1 MEDSWQSRLRSS
13 VGDSKLWKLRRQVI
27 LMTARDFM
35 AVAKELSRPIEEDE
49 ETEDAIRAVGLLL
62 QMAGELAG
70 AAGRLLSGGEH
81 YAGAALV
88 RQIVEIEYLTWTFK
102 EGHRSASKWLKST
115 HAERMK
121 MFSPSELRK
130 TSKGRFLSR
139 DYQHHC
145 EQGGHPVPVGSFLLG
160 AQSPGSAQ
168 MLLVDLMVHCWRTWD
183 QIVQWSKDLSVASA
197 AVLDRGSSLSARLND
212 WGKHDPM
219 YALMVEKYPE
229 QNSYQ

>member
-1 MEDSWQSRLRSS
+1 M
-13 VGDSKLWKLRRQVI
+13 

-35 AVAKELSRPIEEDE
+35 AVAQVLLRPTEEDE
-49 ETEDAIRAVGLLL
+49 ESEDAIHAVGLLL
-62 QMAGELAG
+62 QMSGELAS
-70 AAGRLLSGGEH
+70 AAGRLLAGGEH

-115 HAERMK
+115 HDERMK
-121 MFSPSELRK
+121 MFSPRELRK

-145 EQGGHPVPVGSFLLG
+145 EQGGHPVPLGSFLLG

-168 MLLVDLMVHCWRTWD
+168 MLLVDLIVHSWRTWD
-183 QIVQWSKDLSVASA
+183 QVVQWSQDILVAG
-197 AVLDRGSSLSARLND
+197 AVVRDRGNKISARLND

-229 QNSYQ
+229 PKS